1 MPFCNQFRY
10 FFYQL
15 ANVYVLLIAGSVLNS
30 VADIIDDPGS
40 ILALLGSALP
50 SVSIFFTN
58 YVLNAIF
65 LGTPVF
71 LLRWKSLLM
80 FLFYRHFVVKRKL
93 TRREVVEG
101 PLAPEYADYG
111 DYTPSVL
118 YAMAI
123 FLIYWTI
130 APILTC
136 LIAIL
141 FAVQYVSWL
150 YNFLYIYVP
159 KYEAGGF
166 FWYAMYRYTMFGLV
180 GSTLTIIGYTIIK
193 EGNAE
198 SIILLPLLYII
209 HRAWNYTT
217 GKFELASK
225 NLAFSNAVEVDLNSE
240 TDRESTTFLQKDFR
254 TDLYVQPAMSA
265 SPIVRLHPYRI
276 DDIPLFNGRGDLD
289 QVYYVEQPLDKEVEG
304 TNPLEIVSAD
314 TLHIKGST
322 DNVKGGYVP
331 PPIVATP
338 FYRESTD
345 CMVLGS
351 GALVDNSINDS
362 KL

>member
-1 MPFCNQFRY
+1 M
-10 FFYQL
+10 
-15 ANVYVLLIAGSVLNS
+15 YVLLLAGSVVNS

-40 ILALLGSALP
+40 ILKLLGSALP

-65 LGTPVF
+65 VGTPVF
-71 LLRWKSLLM
+71 LLRIKSVLM

-101 PLAPEYADYG
+101 PLAPEYTDYS

-118 YAMAI
+118 YAMTI

-130 APILTC
+130 TPILTC
-136 LIAIL
+136 LIASL
-141 FAVQYVSWL
+141 FAVQYIAWL

-180 GSTLTIIGYTIIK
+180 GSTITMIGYTVIK
-193 EGNAE
+193 EGHAQ
-198 SIILLPLLYII
+198 SIVLAPLVYII
-209 HRAWNYTT
+209 YRAWNYTT

-225 NLAFSNAVEVDLNSE
+225 NLAYSNAVEVDLHTE
-240 TDRESTTFLQKDFR
+240 TDRESTAFLRKEFR
-254 TDLYVQPAMSA
+254 EDLYNQPAMNEL
-265 SPIVRLHPYRI
+265 PIVRLHPYRI
-276 DDIPLFNGRGDLD
+276 DDIPLFDNRGNLD
-289 QVYYVEQPLDKEVEG
+289 KVYYSEEPLGTVIDG
-304 TNPLEIVSAD
+304 TNPLEIVAPLARGIAGSVDKPSTGYQPPSIVASAFYRD
-314 TLHIKGST
+314 STEKMVTGS
-322 DNVKGGYVP
+322 GYV
-331 PPIVATP
+331 
-338 FYRESTD
+338 
-345 CMVLGS
+345 
-351 GALVDNSINDS
+351 VDNSLGDS